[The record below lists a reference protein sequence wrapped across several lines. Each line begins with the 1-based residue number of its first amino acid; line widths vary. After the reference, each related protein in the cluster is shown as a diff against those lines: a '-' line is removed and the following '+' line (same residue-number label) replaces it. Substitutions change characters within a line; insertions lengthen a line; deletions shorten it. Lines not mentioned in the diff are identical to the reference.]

1 MGFGEEGTAGQKW
14 RQYSRTESG
23 VRLGP
28 RPRMLT
34 PIMAPRPPSA
44 APAALH
50 SAAEELAHLAEQSA
64 AEGPWASGAMRVLA
78 RAGILARFVPVDCD
92 GTADDEAGL
101 VETLAVTATACL
113 TTALALSQWAA
124 AVRIIAAGP
133 APVRAT
139 LLPGLARGAAFT
151 TVGISQ
157 LTTSRRHLGRPALA
171 ADRDSGGWRI
181 DGICPWVTGAD
192 ACDTIV
198 TGAQTTGGGQVFFV
212 VPTAAAG
219 VEIEPPLEMLAL
231 SGSRTAVV
239 RLTGVRPAHVIEPP
253 EHNAPRTGG
262 LATTALALGSARAA
276 IAVVASE
283 ATRREPLAPVAE
295 RLAAELGRLFERLTQ
310 AAHDGLAADDRDQL
324 RTAATELVLRAGQA
338 ALTASKGAGFVRGH
352 PAERLVRESLFFVV
366 WSCPP
371 TVADALLCEFSGG

>member
-1 MGFGEEGTAGQKW
+1 
-14 RQYSRTESG
+14 
-23 VRLGP
+23 
-28 RPRMLT
+28 
-34 PIMAPRPPSA
+34 
-44 APAALH
+44 
-50 SAAEELAHLAEQSA
+50 
-64 AEGPWASGAMRVLA
+64 
-78 RAGILARFVPVDCD
+78 
-92 GTADDEAGL
+92 
-101 VETLAVTATACL
+101 
-113 TTALALSQWAA
+113 
-124 AVRIIAAGP
+124 
-133 APVRAT
+133 
-139 LLPGLARGAAFT
+139 
-151 TVGISQ
+151 
-157 LTTSRRHLGRPALA
+157 
-171 ADRDSGGWRI
+171 
-181 DGICPWVTGAD
+181 
-192 ACDTIV
+192 
-198 TGAQTTGGGQVFFV
+198 
-212 VPTAAAG
+212 
-219 VEIEPPLEMLAL
+219 
-231 SGSRTAVV
+231 
-239 RLTGVRPAHVIEPP
+239 VIEPP